1 MEGGKFVTI
10 MNVQNVQR
18 IIIAMEINTVLDTAV
33 YPEQL
38 QDQIHIMT
46 TQLQDHLIM
55 TTQLQ
60 DHIDPHKPI
69 LVIQRVTL
77 TRVHSHF
84 QHCLMCQFHFQNCQL

>member
-1 MEGGKFVTI
+1 

-18 IIIAMEINTVLDTAV
+18 IIIVTEINTVLDTAV

-38 QDQIHIMT
+38 QGQIHIMII
-46 TQLQDHLIM
+46 QHLDHLIM

-60 DHIDPHKPI
+60 DHNPM
-69 LVIQRVTL
+69 LESQRVTL

-84 QHCLMCQFHFQNCQL
+84 QHCLISQFHCQNCQL